1 MHFNYGQCKGFQY
14 VLCSMCCMNY
24 VFILFVVSF
33 YISMC
38 LNFKEWFFLTLL
50 FFLCHV
56 FSWWLYVYYVDY
68 IFYAMYL
75 YVLKNQIMVHF
86 SLGDCMFIMLS
97 IFYISCSNKE
107 MGCYWAWVSLYLQW
121 FKKLVFTWPPTPL
134 PTIRKVQPNPDATY
148 LHETGRLQ

>member
-97 IFYISCSNKE
+97 I
-107 MGCYWAWVSLYLQW
+107 MVHVSG
-121 FKKLVFTWPPTPL
+121 VADFTH
-134 PTIRKVQPNPDATY
+134 AT
-148 LHETGRLQ
+148 HDTNHGAPSSQRITMIASPRGRHKGGGRQHHLSLR